1 MRVDKWSYLVFT
13 EAFCEESVG
22 EHVSIRIT
30 LTTVISIKQ
39 ETGQAGYR
47 SALTSDHICSTY
59 YRGLTFHLSER
70 PKAEE
75 TCSPH

>member
-30 LTTVISIKQ
+30 LTTVISINRKPVRQ
-39 ETGQAGYR
+39 V
-47 SALTSDHICSTY
+47 I
-59 YRGLTFHLSER
+59 GLH
-70 PKAEE
+70 
-75 TCSPH
+75 